1 MDCCTPVEVDGEGG
15 LMTAEF
21 VKYYEAMIS
30 NDGAKELK
38 YGIQRPD

>member
-1 MDCCTPVEVDGEGG
+1 
-15 LMTAEF
+15 MTAEF

>member
-38 YGIQRPD
+38 YGIQRTD

>member
-1 MDCCTPVEVDGEGG
+1 
-15 LMTAEF
+15 MTAEF

-30 NDGAKELK
+30 SDGAKEMK